1 MVDKVMKDKKFRIL
15 YLPETQS
22 EMREL
27 LISRNRLI
35 FFGSAFLSLMFIFMT
50 TIGILFSSY
59 TGDERIADLS
69 TENQILKNQISETN
83 DRIND
88 LMKQVDVIRA
98 KDSELR
104 LISNLP
110 DVDEI
115 LKDAGIGGS
124 DFQFSYNPDL
134 ISSEADRLIRG
145 NLMSLE
151 KLETNIKLELQS
163 YADLNE
169 KINANLD
176 KLNYIPSICPIKKG
190 RVTDRFGV
198 RRSFRSWKS
207 HTGLDIAARW
217 GTPVYV
223 TADGVVESVTW
234 RGGYGKSIIVDHGNG
249 IKTLYGHL
257 SAYNV
262 RRGQAVKRNQKIA
275 EVGSTGLST
284 GPHLHYE
291 VRVNDI
297 MQNPE
302 LYIFFDMVNYL
313 EVK

>member
-1 MVDKVMKDKKFRIL
+1 MKDKKFRLL
-15 YLPETQS
+15 YFPEHQS

-27 LISRNRLI
+27 IVSRNRLI
-35 FFGSAFLSLMFIFMT
+35 IMVVSIVCFLFITMT
-50 TIGILFSSY
+50 GLGILFSTY
-59 TGDERIADLS
+59 TGDERLTALT
-69 TENQILKNQISETN
+69 TENQILKHEISDMN
-83 DRIND
+83 DRMASVNKDIE
-88 LMKQVDVIRA
+88 KIRA

-104 LISNLP
+104 LVSNLP
-110 DVDEI
+110 DVEAM
-115 LKDAGIGGS
+115 LKDAGIGGN
-124 DFQFSYNPDL
+124 DFQIDYNPDL
-134 ISSEADRLIRG
+134 ISSDADELIRK
-145 NLMSLE
+145 NMANIE
-151 KLETNIKLELQS
+151 KLETSMKLELQS
-163 YADLNE
+163 YSDLSTQ
-169 KINANLD
+169 INANLNR
-176 KLNYIPSICPIKKG
+176 LNYIPSVCPLKTG

-198 RRSFRSWKS
+198 RGAFRSWKA

-234 RGGYGKSIIVDHGNG
+234 RSGYGKSIIIDHGNG
-249 IKTLYGHL
+249 VRTLYGHL
-257 SAYNV
+257 SAYKV
-262 RRGQAVKRNQKIA
+262 RTGQKVKRNDKIA

-297 MQNPE
+297 CQNPE